1 VAQVIAEPM
10 RGAPDYAAVAIEVE
24 QIDDHRQPAFRV
36 EAGADRRWLD
46 ESERDALGQRIR
58 ALTEL
63 QQPDR
68 AAAGQTPNRSGGPR
82 SQREAGNA
90 GGQALMTRRRRRRS
104 WGAGGLAEEIRG
116 LPSAPAP

>member
-10 RGAPDYAAVAIEVE
+10 RGAPDYAAVAIDVE
-24 QIDDHRQPAFRV
+24 QIDDHRQSAFRV

-90 GGQALMTRRRRRRS
+90 GGK
-104 WGAGGLAEEIRG
+104 
-116 LPSAPAP
+116 PS